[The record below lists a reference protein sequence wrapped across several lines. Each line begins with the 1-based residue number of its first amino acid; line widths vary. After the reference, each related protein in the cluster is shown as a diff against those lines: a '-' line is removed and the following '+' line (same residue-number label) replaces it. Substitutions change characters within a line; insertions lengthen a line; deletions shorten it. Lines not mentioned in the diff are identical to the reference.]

1 MMIDLRG
8 YEVWFV
14 TGSQHLYGPKTLE
27 AVAEHSHE
35 IAMALGASSYVP
47 VQVVFKPVLTTPEA
61 IRELCLEANSTK
73 NCIGLITWMHTFS
86 PAKMWI
92 AGLSLL
98 KKPFLHLHTQYS
110 REIPWSTIDMDF
122 MNLNQSAH
130 GDREFGFI
138 GSRLRLDRRVV
149 VGHWGDE
156 EVQSDIGIW
165 VRAAAAWA
173 DWQGAKIARFGDNM
187 RDVAVTEGDKVEA
200 QIQFGYDVYGY
211 GVGDLVKAVNEAS
224 EADVEKMM
232 QAYLDEYEVSAS
244 LRPGGERTESLRDG
258 ARIEVGMRNFL
269 QAGNFKAFTTT
280 FEDLH
285 GLAQL
290 PGLAVQR
297 LMRDGYGFGA
307 EGDWKTSALVRAMKV
322 MSEGLKGGVSFM
334 EDYTYHFSASGD
346 KVLGAHMLEIC
357 ESIASPSG
365 KPKLDILPLSIG
377 GKADPVR
384 LIFDANTGPAIG
396 ASMMDM
402 GQRFRIV
409 ANVVD
414 VVPTDEPLPN
424 LPVARALW
432 LPRPNLKVAAAA
444 WIYAGGAHHT
454 SFSYSVTAEHLRS
467 FAEMA
472 GTEFL
477 LIDEA
482 TCVEEFKDKLRWNDL
497 YYQLN
502 RAL

>member
-1 MMIDLRG
+1 MIDLTQ

-27 AVAEHSHE
+27 QVAVNSRE
-35 IAMALGASSYVP
+35 IATALGASAHMP
-47 VQVVFKPVLTTPEA
+47 VKVVFKPVVTTPDA
-61 IRELCLEANSTK
+61 IRELCLEANSSK

-98 KKPFLHLHTQYS
+98 RKPFAHLHTQYN
-110 REIPWSTIDMDF
+110 REIPWAEIDMNF
-122 MNLNQSAH
+122 MNLNQAAH

-138 GSRLRLDRRVV
+138 GSRMRLDRKVV
-149 VGHWGDE
+149 VGHWQDE
-156 EVQSDIGIW
+156 DVQADLGMW
-165 VRAAAAWA
+165 ARAAAAWA
-173 DWQGAKIARFGDNM
+173 DWQGARLARFGDNM
-187 RDVAVTEGDKVEA
+187 RDVAVTEGDKVQA

-211 GVGDLVKAVNEAS
+211 GVGDLVKVVREAS
-224 EADVEKMM
+224 DAEVDRMVE
-232 QAYLDEYEVSAS
+232 AYLDEYEVVPALQPGGEKHAS
-244 LRPGGERTESLRDG
+244 LREG
-258 ARIEVGMRNFL
+258 ARIEVGMRKFL
-269 QAGNFKAFTTT
+269 EAGSFKAFTTT

-334 EDYTYHFSASGD
+334 EDYTYHFSAGGD
-346 KVLGAHMLEIC
+346 KVLGAHMLEVC
-357 ESIASPSG
+357 ESIASNR
-365 KPKLDILPLSIG
+365 PKLDILPLSIG

-384 LIFDANTGPAIG
+384 LIFDANLGPAIG
-396 ASMMDM
+396 ASIMDM
-402 GQRFRIV
+402 GQRFRMV

-414 VVPTDEPLPN
+414 VIPTDAPLPN

-454 SFSYSVTAEHLRS
+454 SFSYSVTAGQLHD

-472 GTEFL
+472 GIEFL
-477 LIDEA
+477 LIDEN
-482 TCVEEFKDKLRWNDL
+482 TRVDEFKDKLRWNDL
-497 YYQLN
+497 YYHLSKG
-502 RAL
+502 L

>member
-1 MMIDLRG
+1 MMIDLKQN
-8 YEVWFV
+8 EVWFV

-27 AVAEHSHE
+27 TVAEHSKE
-35 IAMALGASSYVP
+35 IAAALDASAHIP
-47 VQVVFKPVLTTPEA
+47 VKVIFKPVLTTPDS
-61 IRELCLEANSTK
+61 IRKLCLEANSDD

-92 AGLSLL
+92 SGLIQL
-98 KKPFLHLHTQYS
+98 KKPFAHLHTQYN
-110 REIPWSTIDMDF
+110 REIPWSEIDMDF
-122 MNLNQSAH
+122 MNLNQAAH

-138 GSRLRLDRRVV
+138 GSRLRIERKVV
-149 VGHWGDE
+149 VGHWQDE
-156 EVQSDIGIW
+156 DVLADLGIW
-165 VRAAAAWA
+165 ARAAAAWA
-173 DWQGAKIARFGDNM
+173 DWQGARVARFGDNM

-224 EADVEKMM
+224 NADVEKMM
-232 QAYLDEYEVSAS
+232 QMYLDEYDVIPA
-244 LRPGGERTESLRDG
+244 LQPGGERNASLREG

-269 QAGNFKAFTTT
+269 EAGNFKAFTTT

-322 MSEGLKGGVSFM
+322 MSAGLPGGVSFM

-357 ESIASPSG
+357 ESIATASA

-384 LIFDANTGPAIG
+384 LIFDANTGSAIG
-396 ASMMDM
+396 ASLLHM
-402 GQRFRIV
+402 GDRFRMV

-454 SFSYSVTAEHLRS
+454 SFSYAVTAEHLQD
-467 FAEMA
+467 FADMA
-472 GTEFL
+472 GIEFL
-477 LIDEA
+477 LIDEH
-482 TCVEEFKDKLRWNDL
+482 THVQEFRERLRWNDM
-497 YYQLN
+497 YYHMK
-502 RAL
+502 

>member
-1 MMIDLRG
+1 MIDLKQC
-8 YEVWFV
+8 EVWFV

-27 AVAEHSHE
+27 QVAEHSRE
-35 IAMALGASSYVP
+35 MAAFLGSSAHIP

-61 IRELCLEANSTK
+61 IRDLCLEANSAK

-98 KKPFLHLHTQYS
+98 NKPFLHLHTQYN
-110 REIPWSTIDMDF
+110 REIPWSEIDMNF
-122 MNLNQSAH
+122 MNLNQAAH

-138 GSRLRLDRRVV
+138 GSRLRLNRKVV
-149 VGHWGDE
+149 VGFWRDE
-156 EVQSDIGIW
+156 DVQASIGVW
-165 VRAAAAWA
+165 TRAASAWA
-173 DWQGAKIARFGDNM
+173 DAQGGKVARFGDNM

-200 QIQFGYDVYGY
+200 QIRLGYDVYGY
-211 GVGDLVKAVNEAS
+211 GVGDLVKVV
-224 EADVEKMM
+224 D
-232 QAYLDEYEVSAS
+232 QATDAEIDKLVQQYLDEYEVSPV
-244 LRPGGERTESLRDG
+244 LKPGGERNTSLREG
-258 ARIEVGMRNFL
+258 ARIEIGLRNFL
-269 QAGNFKAFTTT
+269 EAGNFKAFTTT

-290 PGLAVQR
+290 PGMAVQR

-322 MSEGLKGGVSFM
+322 MAAGLTGGVSFM
-334 EDYTYHFSASGD
+334 EDYTYHFAAAGD

-357 ESIASPSG
+357 ESIAVSNG
-365 KPKLDILPLSIG
+365 KPRLEILPLSIG

-384 LIFDANTGPAIG
+384 LIFDSNTGPAIG
-396 ASMMDM
+396 ASIMDM
-402 GQRFRIV
+402 GQRFRMV

-414 VVPTDEPLPN
+414 VVPTDQPLPK

-454 SFSYSVTAEHLRS
+454 SFSYSVTAEHLRD

-472 GTEFL
+472 GIEFL
-477 LIDEA
+477 LIDEN
-482 TCVEEFKDKLRWNDL
+482 TCVEEFKEKLRWNDL
-497 YYQLN
+497 YYHL
-502 RAL
+502 AKGL

>member
-1 MMIDLRG
+1 MIHLKQ

-14 TGSQHLYGPKTLE
+14 TGSQHLYGPETLE
-27 AVAEHSHE
+27 EVAAHSRE
-35 IAMALGASSYVP
+35 IASALAASAHIP
-47 VQVVFKPVLTTPEA
+47 VQVTFKPVLTTPES
-61 IRELCLEANSTK
+61 IRELCLEANSTR

-92 AGLSLL
+92 AGLNLL
-98 KKPFLHLHTQYS
+98 NKPFLHLHTQYN
-110 REIPWSTIDMDF
+110 RQIPWSEIDMNF

-138 GSRLRLDRRVV
+138 GSRMRLNRKVV
-149 VGHWGDE
+149 VGHWQDQD
-156 EVQSDIGIW
+156 VQHEIGVW
-165 VRAAAAWA
+165 TRAASAWA

-200 QIQFGYDVYGY
+200 QLRLGYDVYGY
-211 GVGDLVKAVNEAS
+211 GVGDLVKAVNEVS
-224 EADVEKMM
+224 DGEADQMV
-232 QAYLDEYEVSAS
+232 QSYLDEYDVPAV
-244 LRPGGERTESLRDG
+244 LMPGGEKHASVCDG
-258 ARIEVGMRNFL
+258 ARIEVGLRNFL
-269 QAGNFKAFTTT
+269 NAGNFKAFTTT
-280 FEDLH
+280 FEDLY
-285 GLAQL
+285 GLKQL

-334 EDYTYHFSASGD
+334 EDYTYHFDGSGD

-357 ESIASPSG
+357 ESIASG
-365 KPKLDILPLSIG
+365 KPKLDVLPLSIG

-384 LIFDANTGPAIG
+384 LIFDANTGPAIC

-402 GQRFRIV
+402 GRRFRLV

-414 VVPTDEPLPN
+414 VVPTEAPLPK

-432 LPRPNLKVAAAA
+432 LPRPNLKTAAGA

-454 SFSYSVTAEHLRS
+454 SFSYSVTVDHLRD

-472 GTEFL
+472 GIEFL
-477 LIDEA
+477 LIDEN
-482 TCVEEFKDKLRWNDL
+482 TRLEDFKKELRWNDL
-497 YYQLN
+497 YYQMAK
-502 RAL
+502 AL

>member
-1 MMIDLRG
+1 MIDLTQ

-14 TGSQHLYGPKTLE
+14 TGSQHLYGPEILE
-27 AVAEHSHE
+27 TVAEHSCK
-35 IAMALGASSYVP
+35 IAAALGASAHMP
-47 VQVVFKPVLTTPEA
+47 VNVVFKPILTTPDA
-61 IRELCLEANSTK
+61 IKELCLQANSSP

-92 AGLSLL
+92 AGLTLL
-98 KKPFLHLHTQYS
+98 KKPFAHLHTQYN
-110 REIPWSTIDMDF
+110 REIPWSEIDMNF
-122 MNLNQSAH
+122 MNLNQAAH

-138 GSRLRLDRRVV
+138 ASRLRLDRKVV
-149 VGHWGDE
+149 VGHWQDD
-156 EVQSDIGIW
+156 EVQAQLGSW
-165 VRAAAAWA
+165 ARAAAAWA

-187 RDVAVTEGDKVEA
+187 RDVAVTEGDKVQA
-200 QIQFGYDVYGY
+200 QIQLGFDVYGY
-211 GVGDLVKAVNEAS
+211 GVGDLVNAVSDATSAEINQ
-224 EADVEKMM
+224 MM
-232 QAYLDEYEVSAS
+232 QTYLDEYEVAPA
-244 LRPGGERTESLRDG
+244 LRPGGERNSSLREG

-269 QAGNFKAFTTT
+269 KAGNFKAFTTT

-322 MSEGLKGGVSFM
+322 MSAGLNGGVSFM

-357 ESIASPSG
+357 ESIAAS
-365 KPKLDILPLSIG
+365 KPRLEILPLSIG

-384 LIFDANTGPAIG
+384 LIFDAHTGLAIG
-396 ASMMDM
+396 ASIMDL
-402 GQRFRIV
+402 GKRFRIV
-409 ANVVD
+409 ANMVD
-414 VVPTDEPLPN
+414 VVPTDAPLPK
-424 LPVARALW
+424 LPVAHALW
-432 LPRPNLKVAAAA
+432 LPHPNLKTAATA

-454 SFSYSVTAEHLRS
+454 SFSYSVTAEQLRD

-472 GTEFL
+472 GIEFL
-477 LIDEA
+477 LIDEK
-482 TCVEEFKDKLRWNDL
+482 TDVDSFKDKLRWNDL
-497 YYQLN
+497 YYHLN
-502 RAL
+502 QGL

>member
-1 MMIDLRG
+1 MIDLKQ

-27 AVAEHSHE
+27 AVAEHSRA
-35 IAMALGASSYVP
+35 IAEALGASAHMP
-47 VQVVFKPVLTTPEA
+47 VKVVFKPVLTTPEA
-61 IRELCLEANSTK
+61 IRELCLEANSAR

-92 AGLSLL
+92 AGLGLF
-98 KKPFLHLHTQYS
+98 KKPFAHLHTQYG

-138 GSRLRLDRRVV
+138 GSRLRLERKVV
-149 VGHWGDE
+149 VGHWQDDD
-156 EVQSDIGIW
+156 VQAKLGVW
-165 VRAAAAWA
+165 ARAASAWA
-173 DWQGAKIARFGDNM
+173 DWQGAKVARFGDNM

-200 QIQFGYDVYGY
+200 QIKFGYDVYGY

-224 EADVEKMM
+224 EADVDKMM
-232 QAYLDEYEVSAS
+232 QAYLDEYDVMPS
-244 LRPGGERTESLRDG
+244 LQPGGERNVSLREG

-322 MSEGLKGGVSFM
+322 MSEGLMGGVSFM

-357 ESIASPSG
+357 ESIAAN

-396 ASMMDM
+396 ASIMDM
-402 GQRFRIV
+402 GQRFRMV

-414 VVPTDEPLPN
+414 VVPMDEPLPK

-454 SFSYSVTAEHLRS
+454 SFSYSVTAEHLQD
-467 FAEMA
+467 FADMA
-472 GTEFL
+472 GIEFL
-477 LIDEA
+477 LIDEN
-482 TCVEEFKDKLRWNDL
+482 TRMQEFKEKLRWNDL
-497 YYQLN
+497 YYHLSKG
-502 RAL
+502 L